1 MTNND
6 LSEATCQRGL
16 LVHLELKEA
25 TDRMRKEG
33 FTFTEISAGIASHA
47 NEVIAAEHSQATAS
61 AWFFGMAKQAA
72 NFAAQQMGLG
82 KPGEG

>member
-1 MTNND
+1 MTENLND
-6 LSEATCQRGL
+6 AAYERGL

-33 FTFTEISAGIASHA
+33 FTFVEIIAGIAAHA
-47 NEVIAAEHSQATAS
+47 NEVVATEHNHATAS

-72 NFAAQQMGLG
+72 TFAAEKMRLG
-82 KPGEG
+82 KPQG